1 MLKILWVEDQ
11 LGGKQTEWF
20 GNRPVTVITNFDDA
34 EKTIINDIEKFDLVV
49 LDINLEE
56 SGVTENINKHAKA
69 YDLDTS
75 VFLKECGMTLFLTLL
90 ENGFPKERIVFL
102 TANSDE
108 KTNLLDKL
116 QSGLEQKD
124 FDLVDSILAEI
135 QNGLG
140 EEQVNE
146 CQKLI
151 TAGDINLLIGYL
163 KEYFEDLNKG
173 TTPNTYDSFC
183 AAYKRCRIKPPEAI
197 NKNLQNVKEY
207 LVQWLNGHENN
218 QYLVLRRGII
228 DGCGFLKSH
237 TKKDDS
243 NIQFRD
249 FIKLDNNKKASI
261 EIPTTE
267 IENYL
272 DALIQSLVIREP
284 IDESALNI
292 QYRLFLRAL
301 VHVWEE
307 NIDPNKKYNYND
319 INTFAWL
326 SKMTRNWTSHSNLL
340 EPLNPQ
346 IIAFLFMVNMRAMF
360 KIPPETQS
368 FEDILLSCIST
379 SKEIDESLENKIEAL
394 ENNINNTLLTLKIPE
409 YKEDKNGNRI
419 LDKYDKEKMKDFGNK
434 INAIHQKNTGN
445 VKQHDFQDLL
455 RQYFWVNQKPNL
467 DNLMANSDDFLPTLA
482 RHIYSL
488 SFS

>member
-20 GNRPVTVITNFDDA
+20 GDRPVTVITNFDDA
-34 EKTIINDIEKFDLVV
+34 EQTITNKIEEFDLVV
-49 LDINLEE
+49 LDINLED

-69 YDLDTS
+69 YGLDAS
-75 VFLKECGMTLFLTLL
+75 VFLKESGMTLFLTLL

-102 TANSDE
+102 TANSDKE
-108 KTNLLDKL
+108 L
-116 QSGLEQKD
+116 
-124 FDLVDSILAEI
+124 DLVSQLQIAHDEKNFDERDNVFAEI
-135 QNGLG
+135 QGVLD
-140 EEQVNE
+140 EDKLKE
-146 CQKLI
+146 CEK
-151 TAGDINLLIGYL
+151 LLIAANADELILYL
-163 KEYFEDLNKG
+163 KEYFDGSNQGGKK
-173 TTPNTYDSFC
+173 NTYNSFC
-183 AAYKRCRIKPPEAI
+183 DAYKRCRIKPPEAI
-197 NKNLQNVKEY
+197 NKNLQNVKKY
-207 LVQWLNGHENN
+207 LVQWLHKHEKN
-218 QYLVLRRGII
+218 QYLILRRGII
-228 DGCGFLKSH
+228 EGCEFLKSH
-237 TKKDDS
+237 IKKDDS

-249 FIKLDNNKKASI
+249 FIKGDNNNQPSI
-261 EIPTTE
+261 EIPTTD

-301 VHVWEE
+301 VHEWEE
-307 NIDPNKKYNYND
+307 NIDPNKKYNYKD

-326 SKMTRNWTSHSNLL
+326 SKMTRNWTSHANLL

-368 FEDILLSCIST
+368 FEDILLSCIAIST
-379 SKEIDESLENKIEAL
+379 ELDDSLENKIEDI
-394 ENNINNTLLTLKIPE
+394 ENNINNALFTLKIPE

-419 LDKYDKEKMKDFGNK
+419 LDKNGKEKMKNFGDK

-445 VKQHDFQDLL
+445 VKQHDFQDFLL
-455 RQYFWVNQKPNL
+455 QYFWVNQKSKL
-467 DNLMANSDDFLPTLA
+467 DNLMVNSDDFLPTLA
-482 RHIYSL
+482 RHIYSR
-488 SFS
+488 SFL

>member
-20 GNRPVTVITNFDDA
+20 GDRPVTVITNFDDA
-34 EKTIINDIEKFDLVV
+34 EKTIINSIDEFDLVV
-49 LDINLEE
+49 LDINLED
-56 SGVTENINKHAKA
+56 SSVTENINKHAKA
-69 YDLDTS
+69 YGLDAS
-75 VFLKECGMTLFLTLL
+75 VFLKESGMTLFLTLL

-116 QSGLEQKD
+116 QSGLEQKN
-124 FDLVDSILAEI
+124 FDLVDSVLAEI

-151 TAGDINLLIGYL
+151 TAGDINLLIRYL
-163 KEYFEDLNKG
+163 KEYFEGLNKE

-197 NKNLQNVKEY
+197 NKNLQSVKRY
-207 LVQWLNGHENN
+207 LVQWLNEHEKK

-228 DGCGFLKSH
+228 EGCEFLKSH
-237 TKKDDS
+237 IKKDDS

-249 FIKLDNNKKASI
+249 FIKLDNNQPSI

-272 DALIQSLVIREP
+272 DALIQSVVIREP
-284 IDESALNI
+284 IDESSLNI

-301 VHVWEE
+301 VHEWEE

-326 SKMTRNWTSHSNLL
+326 SKMTRNWTSHANLL

-368 FEDILLSCIST
+368 FEDILLSCIAIST
-379 SKEIDESLENKIEAL
+379 ELDDTLENKIEDI
-394 ENNINNTLLTLKIPE
+394 ENYINNTLLTLKIPE
-409 YKEDKNGNRI
+409 YKEDKNGIRI
-419 LDKYDKEKMKDFGNK
+419 PDKNGKEKMKKFGDK

-445 VKQHDFQDLL
+445 PKQHDFQNFLL
-455 RQYFWVNQKPNL
+455 QYFWVNQKSKL

-482 RHIYSL
+482 RHIYSR
-488 SFS
+488 SFL